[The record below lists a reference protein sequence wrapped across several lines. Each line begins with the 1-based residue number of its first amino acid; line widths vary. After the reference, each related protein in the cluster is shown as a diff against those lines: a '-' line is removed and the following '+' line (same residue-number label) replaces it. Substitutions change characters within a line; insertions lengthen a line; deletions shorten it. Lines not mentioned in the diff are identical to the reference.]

1 MEKICFFNTKSYDRK
16 WFDYYNKNYEIEF
29 YESRL
34 NKNSAIL
41 ASGSSGIISFVNDNL
56 DKDTIDVLYD
66 LGIKVIALRCAGYNH
81 VDLNATKDKIKVLNV
96 PSYSP
101 SSVAEYAI
109 GMFLTLNRKIHK
121 AYTKTRDYNFSLNG
135 MVGFDLKGKTIGIIG
150 TGKIGEELI
159 DICKG
164 FKMNVIAY
172 DLYPKKDSDIQYVDL
187 NTLLNTSDIIS
198 LHCPLTEDTKYL
210 INEENIRK
218 MKKGVYIINTSR
230 GELIETDS
238 LISALKNGF
247 IGGACLDVYEGEKD
261 FFYEDKSD
269 LIKRDDKLSAL
280 VSMPNVILTSH
291 QAFLTD
297 EALKNIAKTT
307 IQNLDDFYDRKELK
321 NEVKIKG

>member
-1 MEKICFFNTKSYDRK
+1 M
-16 WFDYYNKNYEIEF
+16 
-29 YESRL
+29 
-34 NKNSAIL
+34 
-41 ASGSSGIISFVNDNL
+41 
-56 DKDTIDVLYD
+56 
-66 LGIKVIALRCAGYNH
+66 
-81 VDLNATKDKIKVLNV
+81 NV

-159 DICKG
+159 EICKG

-172 DLYPKKDSDIQYVDL
+172 DLFPKKDGDIQYVDL
-187 NTLLNTSDIIS
+187 NTLLNNSDIIS
-198 LHCPLTEDTKYL
+198 LHCPLTKDTKYL
-210 INEENIRK
+210 INKKTLQK
-218 MKKGVYIINTSR
+218 MKKGAYIINTSR

-238 LISALKNGF
+238 LISALKDGL

-297 EALKNIAKTT
+297 EALKNIAKIT
-307 IQNLDDFYDRKELK
+307 IQNLDDFYGRKKLK

>member
-1 MEKICFFNTKSYDRK
+1 MEKICFFNTKSYDIK
-16 WFDYYNKNYEIEF
+16 WFDHYNKNYEIKF

-41 ASGSSGIISFVNDNL
+41 ASGSGGIISFVNDNL
-56 DKDTIDVLYD
+56 DKDTIDILYE
-66 LGIKVIALRCAGYNH
+66 LGVKVIALRCAGYNY
-81 VDLNATKDKIKVLNV
+81 VDLNAAKDKIKILNV

-172 DLYPKKDSDIQYVDL
+172 DLFPKKDSDIQYVDL
-187 NTLLNTSDIIS
+187 NTLLNNSDIIS
-198 LHCPLTEDTKYL
+198 LHCPLTKDTKYL
-210 INEENIRK
+210 INKETLQK
-218 MKKGVYIINTSR
+218 MKKGAYIINTSR

-238 LISALKNGF
+238 LISALKDGL

-297 EALKNIAKTT
+297 EALKNIAKIT
-307 IQNLDDFYDRKELK
+307 IQNLDDFYSNKKLK

>member
-1 MEKICFFNTKSYDRK
+1 
-16 WFDYYNKNYEIEF
+16 
-29 YESRL
+29 
-34 NKNSAIL
+34 
-41 ASGSSGIISFVNDNL
+41 
-56 DKDTIDVLYD
+56 
-66 LGIKVIALRCAGYNH
+66 
-81 VDLNATKDKIKVLNV
+81 
-96 PSYSP
+96 
-101 SSVAEYAI
+101 
-109 GMFLTLNRKIHK
+109 
-121 AYTKTRDYNFSLNG
+121 
-135 MVGFDLKGKTIGIIG
+135 
-150 TGKIGEELI
+150 
-159 DICKG
+159 
-164 FKMNVIAY
+164 MNVSAY

-238 LISALKNGF
+238 LISALKDGF

-307 IQNLDDFYDRKELK
+307 IQNLDYFYDRKELK